1 MTEEPGGLQSMES
14 QSQVPL
20 KRLSTHQTLV
30 FPCSISADVHCLA
43 ASPGAAA
50 GLTPA
55 SRA

>member
-1 MTEEPGGLQSMES
+1 MTEEPGGLQSIEL
-14 QSQVPL
+14 QSQVLL

-30 FPCSISADVHCLA
+30 FPCSISADVHCLT